1 MLRPAGG
8 DRRPPPADLQTVEV
22 ADADAPS
29 MLIASDLGRPTYE
42 RMGYLPMARFT
53 LWAGSRAKG
62 KV

>member
-1 MLRPAGG
+1 MTWPAT
-8 DRRPPPADLQTVEV
+8 L

-62 KV
+62 KG